1 MSDISIPGT
10 GTDKY
15 GTQKLIEALMK
26 AERVPRDKAADQIKS
41 LETQRSVWIDF
52 NQRLSVL
59 RTGAQGL
66 YSFKNPFDERVAKS
80 SDEETLAAVATRAAL
95 EQTRTIL
102 VKKAAAADRF
112 LSAELPKDYKVPAG
126 AYAFTVGDKRVELR
140 FSGGSLQEFADAL
153 TRKGGELI
161 RAQVVS
167 VKSDTRSLVVESLK
181 TGAAFR
187 LGFEGDAVKLALE
200 AKIVERVQT
209 TKQELDP
216 KKAAAWERPLPQ
228 GALASGTLALAA
240 GGEAKL
246 AFSPPVKTAGM
257 VLEVEYRV
265 SRLPEGVKAAP
276 PTGPSLSEVGSATF
290 GGVTVTGEPA
300 ATALPE
306 WTPPPSP
313 PLVQDLS
320 MASVIGA
327 DGARR
332 PLPDLVEAEGKQTL
346 RVELDGYGSSAS
358 GIGFRVRDTTRA
370 LEVLAVRVFDPSEA
384 GGFRPV
390 KPVSTA
396 QDAVVSVDGIE
407 VVRPTNSIA
416 DVVPGVTLNVKAA
429 SEKSVIL
436 KVGPDREKVQE
447 AIVAFVGNYNKL
459 MAQINI
465 LSRSD
470 EKVISEITYFTDDE
484 KKAAKE
490 RLGSLQGDSTLGLLS
505 TALQRA
511 MQAAYETKDG
521 RDMSLLAQ
529 LGISTNAA
537 RPGAGGGFDSSRLR
551 GYLEIEDEVLGKGL
565 GEHFEAARQLFGN
578 DTNGDLIAD
587 SGAAYA
593 IDSLL
598 KPYVETGGIISLKTG
613 TIDRQLGSTSQPGT
627 LRARLADMDVQLA
640 RKEQELKQKYGS
652 MESSL
657 NKMESASSSI
667 DNFSKQNSSGQ

>member
-15 GTQKLIEALMK
+15 GTQKLIEGLMK
-26 AERVPRDKAADQIKS
+26 AERIPRDKAAEQIKS
-41 LETQRSVWIDF
+41 LETQRSVWVDF
-52 NQRLSVL
+52 NQRLTVL

-66 YSFKNPFDERVAKS
+66 YSFKNPFNERIAKS
-80 SDEETLAAVATRAAL
+80 SDEDTLTATATREAL
-95 EQTRTIL
+95 EQTRSVL

-126 AYAFTVGDKRVELR
+126 TYGFTVGEKRVDLR
-140 FSGGSLQEFADAL
+140 FSGGTLQEFADAL
-153 TRKGGELI
+153 TRKGGDLL

-167 VKSDTRSLVVESLK
+167 IKTDTRSLVIESLK

-187 LGFEGDAVKLALE
+187 LGFEGDSVKLALDT
-200 AKIVERVQT
+200 KIVERTST

-216 KKAAAWERPLPQ
+216 KKAVAWDKPLPQ
-228 GALASGTLALAA
+228 GATASGNLALEA
-240 GGEAKL
+240 GGEARL
-246 AFSPPVKTAGM
+246 AFNPSIKTAGM
-257 VLEVEYRV
+257 VLEIEYRV
-265 SRLPEGVKAAP
+265 SRLPEGVRAAQP
-276 PTGPSLSEVGSATF
+276 PGPSLSDIGSATF
-290 GGVTVTGEPA
+290 GGVTVTGAPP

-306 WTPPPSP
+306 WTPPPAP

-327 DGARR
+327 DGSRL
-332 PLPDLVEAEGKQTL
+332 PLPELVDADGTQKL
-346 RVELDGYGSSAS
+346 RVDLAGYGSSAS
-358 GIGFRVRDTTRA
+358 GLGFRVRDTTRR
-370 LEVLAVRVFDPSEA
+370 LEVLAARAFDPSET
-384 GGFRPV
+384 GGFRPL

-396 QDAVVSVDGIE
+396 QDAVVAVDGIE
-407 VVRPTNSIA
+407 VVRPTNAIA

-429 SEKSVIL
+429 SDKSVNL
-436 KVGPDREKVQE
+436 KIEPDREKVKE
-447 AIVAFVGNYNKL
+447 AVVAFVGNYNKL

-465 LSRSD
+465 LSRKD
-470 EKVISEITYFTDDE
+470 EKVVAEITYFTEDE
-484 KKAAKE
+484 KKLAKE
-490 RLGSLQGDSTLGLLS
+490 RLGSLQGDSTLSLLS

-511 MQAAYETKDG
+511 MQGAYETKDG

-537 RPGAGGGFDSSRLR
+537 RPGTGGGVDSSRLR
-551 GYLEIEDEVLGKGL
+551 GYIEIEDETLDKGL
-565 GEHFEAARQLFGN
+565 NEHFEAARELFGN

-593 IDSLL
+593 IDTLL

-652 MESSL
+652 MEASL
-657 NKMESASSSI
+657 NKMESTSSSI
-667 DNFSKQNSSGQ
+667 DSFSKQNSGQQ

>member
-15 GTQKLIEALMK
+15 GTQKLIEGLMK
-26 AERVPRDKAADQIKS
+26 AERIPRDKAAEQIKT
-41 LETQRSVWIDF
+41 LETQRSVWVDF
-52 NQRLSVL
+52 NQKLSTL

-66 YSFKNPFDERVAKS
+66 YSFKNPFNDRIAKS
-80 SDEETLAAVATRAAL
+80 SNEEALTATATREAL
-95 EQTRTIL
+95 EQTRTVL
-102 VKKAAAADRF
+102 VKKAASADRF
-112 LSAELPKDYKVPAG
+112 LSAELPKDYKVSAG
-126 AYAFTVGDKRVELR
+126 TYAFTVGDKRVELR

-153 TRKGGELI
+153 TRKGGDLL

-167 VKSDTRSLVVESLK
+167 IKTDTRSLVIESLK

-187 LGFEGDAVKLALE
+187 LGFEGDAVKLSLDT
-200 AKIVERVQT
+200 KMVERVQT
-209 TKQELDP
+209 SKQELDP
-216 KKAAAWERPLPQ
+216 KKAAAWEKPLPSA
-228 GALASGTLALAA
+228 ALAAGSLALEA

-246 AFSPPVKTAGM
+246 AFSPAVKTAGM

-265 SRLPEGVKAAP
+265 SRLPEGVAASP
-276 PTGPSLSEVGSATF
+276 PPGPSLADAGSATF

-300 ATALPE
+300 ATALPD
-306 WTPPPSP
+306 WTAPPKP
-313 PLVQDLS
+313 PVVQDLS

-332 PLPDLVEAEGKQTL
+332 PLPDLSEADGKQTL
-346 RVELDGYGSSAS
+346 RVELDGYGAQAAAL
-358 GIGFRVRDTTRA
+358 GFRVRDTTRR
-370 LEVLAVRVFDPSEA
+370 LEVLSARVYDPAET

-396 QDAVVSVDGIE
+396 GDAVVSVDGIE
-407 VVRPTNSIA
+407 VVRPTNAIS

-429 SEKSVIL
+429 SDKSVTL
-436 KVGPDREKVQE
+436 KIEPDREKVQE
-447 AIVAFVGNYNKL
+447 AIVTFVGNYNKL

-470 EKVISEITYFTDDE
+470 EKVISEIAYFTEDE

-490 RLGSLQGDSTLGLLS
+490 RLGTLQGDSTLSLLS
-505 TALQRA
+505 AALQRT
-511 MQAAYETKDG
+511 MQASYETKDG

-529 LGISTNAA
+529 LGISTNAGK
-537 RPGAGGGFDSSRLR
+537 PGAGGVDSSRLR
-551 GYLEIEDEVLGKGL
+551 GYLEIDDEVLAKAL
-565 GEHFEAARQLFGN
+565 GERFDAARQLFGN

-593 IDSLL
+593 IDTLL
-598 KPYVETGGIISLKTG
+598 KPYVETGGLISLKTG
-613 TIDRQLGSTSQPGT
+613 TIDRQLGSTSQPGS
-627 LRARLADMDVQLA
+627 LRARLADMDVQLV

-657 NKMESASSSI
+657 NRMESTSNSI
-667 DNFSKQNSSGQ
+667 DSFSKQNSSGQ